1 MIVNEVQLAKNA
13 SLITRVNERVKA
25 EFAKVAQEKGVSVS
39 KLLEMIVLEKLSNEG
54 VSITITAK
62 IV

>member
-25 EFAKVAQEKGVSVS
+25 EFAKIAEKKGVSVS
-39 KLLEMIVLEKLSNEG
+39 KLLETVVLEKLSNEG